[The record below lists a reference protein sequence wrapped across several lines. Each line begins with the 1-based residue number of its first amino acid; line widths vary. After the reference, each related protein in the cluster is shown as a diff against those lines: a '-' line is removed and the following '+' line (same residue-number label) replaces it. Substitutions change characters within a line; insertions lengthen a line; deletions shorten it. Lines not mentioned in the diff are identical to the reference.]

1 MFLKYYLL
9 QKLSNIFQIFSHIVF
24 KTKIPEYHHNE
35 WQISTKYDFSDSV
48 LKTEKEIKKNIQYV
62 EKYNGNDRRSN
73 SVKGTYHSPEKRKK
87 ISSTLTKHYSDPSNR
102 KKMQDISIKIGA
114 TIPVKI
120 EGKKFC
126 SLSEASKHLK
136 LCIGT
141 IKRRCESL
149 DWYTWNYIDKDSIK
163 RSKRKA
169 LC

>member
-1 MFLKYYLL
+1 MFVYYYVS
-9 QKLSNIFQIFSHIVF
+9 QKLSDIFQLFSHIVF
-24 KTKIPEYHHNE
+24 KTKIPEYRHSE
-35 WQISTKYDFSDSV
+35 WQISTKSDFSDNV
-48 LKTEKEIKKNIQYV
+48 LKTEKEIKNNTQYV
-62 EKYNGNDRRSN
+62 EKYNGSDRRSN

-87 ISSTLTKHYSDPSNR
+87 ISSTLVKHYSDPSNR

-120 EGKKFC
+120 GKKKFC
-126 SLSEASKHLK
+126 SLSEASRHLK

-149 DWYTWNYIDKDSIK
+149 DWYSWNYVDEDSIK
-163 RSKRKA
+163 KPKKKA